1 VSDSSAIAS
10 RRCSDL
16 VELESLA
23 DRYGFGVGTGK
34 VDELFT
40 KPDAIRRAV
49 RDGTLTLP

>member
-1 VSDSSAIAS
+1 MLTQESAAAHVG
-10 RRCSDL
+10 DL

-23 DRYGFGVGTGK
+23 ARYGFQVGTGK

-49 RDGTLTLP
+49 LNP